1 MNKPASIPYAA
12 DSVSELERPDQVQS
26 PKLSAAIENQAEA
39 TESLETKNP
48 GVPDYLK
55 NVYQWA
61 YLDPRNAQLL
71 DRELV
76 VNTILWGNSKRLRQ
90 AVLDEISAGDS
101 ILQAA
106 HVYGDL
112 IPEIAAKTG
121 SQGNLDV
128 VDIAPLQASLAEKK
142 LAQFT
147 HAKVRIADASQPSQK
162 QYDLVNCFFL
172 LHEVPDDLKVSIV
185 HQLLKSVKRG
195 GKAIF
200 VDYHK
205 PELWHPLQLLMRL
218 IFKIFEPFATSLW
231 GMDIAALSND
241 DGRFTWS
248 KKTYFGGLYQVYIA
262 ERNN

>member
-1 MNKPASIPYAA
+1 MNKPASIPYTAQ
-12 DSVSELERPDQVQS
+12 SLSELERPEQVQS
-26 PKLSAAIENQAEA
+26 ATRGAAIETQTEA
-39 TESLETKNP
+39 SANLETKTP

-61 YLDPRNAQLL
+61 YLNPRNAKLL

-121 SQGNLDV
+121 SQGHLDL
-128 VDIAPLQASLAEKK
+128 VDIAPLQAALAEKK
-142 LAQFT
+142 LEQFA
-147 HAKVRIADASQPSQK
+147 HANVRIADASKPNQK

-185 HQLLKSVKRG
+185 HQLLKSVKIG

-205 PELWHPLQLLMRL
+205 PALWHPLQLLMRL
-218 IFKIFEPFATSLW
+218 IFKVFEPFATSLW
-231 GMDIAALSND
+231 DMDIAVLSND
-241 DGRFTWS
+241 NDHFTWS